1 MHRHEEEEVRSLGR
15 GRTAKKLEAKA
26 IEELAQ
32 RLAEITDSELGKLP
46 KSPEL
51 SKEIELARSTRGH
64 SSRKRQ
70 IKHLAGVLR
79 GNEEQRLAI
88 EEALDGQSISQR
100 QEAFAFHHLEE
111 LRDRLC
117 AAETFETAL
126 TEVRTSYPH
135 LDDGKLARLARSF
148 REHNDKK
155 AAREIFRR
163 LRKAAEVGV
172 EDA

>member
-1 MHRHEEEEVRSLGR
+1 MHRLEDKEVRSEGR
-15 GRTAKKLEAKA
+15 GRSAKKREAKA
-26 IEELAQ
+26 VEELAQ
-32 RLAEITDSELGKLP
+32 RLTEISDSELGNLP

-79 GNEEQRLAI
+79 GHEEQRLEI
-88 EEALDGQSISQR
+88 EAALDGQAVSQR
-100 QEAFAFHHLEE
+100 QETLVFHHLEK

-117 AAETFETAL
+117 APASFEAAL
-126 TEVRTSYPH
+126 TEVRRLYPH
-135 LDDGKLARLARSF
+135 LDDGKLARLAGSVH
-148 REHNDKK
+148 EHNDKK

-163 LRKAAEVGV
+163 LRKAEEAN
-172 EDA
+172 DL